1 MPRKNEHPRCS
12 CASCRRGASS
22 AVGKEI
28 HRAVNRKIRRI
39 TKQQLKSVNAED
51 FVPVVISTPYTD

>member
-22 AVGKEI
+22 AAGKEI
-28 HRAVNRKIRRI
+28 HRAVNRKIRHA
-39 TKQQLKSVNAED
+39 TKKQLKSVNAED